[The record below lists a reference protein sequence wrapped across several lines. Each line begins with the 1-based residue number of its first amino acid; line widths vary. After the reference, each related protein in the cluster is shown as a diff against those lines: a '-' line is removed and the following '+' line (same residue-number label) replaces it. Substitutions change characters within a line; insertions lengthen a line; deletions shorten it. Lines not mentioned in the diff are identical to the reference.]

1 MPPQPPRVARGSDPV
16 RARRCLVETVCV
28 LAVFNLARALGLLGP
43 ALVADAILF
52 AAMALIAWSERLS
65 LADLGLRREALSTG
79 LVWGLGAFGVV
90 FLVLFLG
97 AVIPATN
104 GFLQDSRAAI
114 SGGRMLYDVF
124 VLILLGTVIPEEFAF
139 RGVLLGTALQIFR
152 RWGAIVLTSALFGL
166 WHIAPTLHTMS
177 DNQTVR
183 HTPAAIV
190 VLGAI
195 AATFVAGVIFG
206 WLRLRSG
213 SLVAPAIAHFATNG
227 LALTFAWFAIH

>member
-1 MPPQPPRVARGSDPV
+1 MTSQPAPVAPGPDPV

-28 LAVFNLARALGLLGP
+28 LATFNLARALGLLGP

-52 AAMALIAWSERLS
+52 AVMALIAWSERLT
-65 LADLGLRREALSTG
+65 LTDLGLRRDALSTG
-79 LVWGLGAFGVV
+79 LAWGLGSFGVV
-90 FLVLFLG
+90 FLALLLG

-104 GFLQDSRAAI
+104 GFLHDSRAAI
-114 SGGRMLYDVF
+114 SGGRLFYDMF
-124 VLILLGTVIPEEFAF
+124 VSILLGTVIPEEFAF
-139 RGVLLGTALQIFR
+139 RGVLLGTALRIFGK
-152 RWGAIVLTSALFGL
+152 WSAIVFSSALFGL

-190 VLGAI
+190 VVGAI

-213 SLVAPAIAHFATNG
+213 SLLAPAMAHFATNG

>member
-1 MPPQPPRVARGSDPV
+1 
-16 RARRCLVETVCV
+16 VCV

-52 AAMALIAWSERLS
+52 AAMALIAWSERLT
-65 LADLGLRREALSTG
+65 LTDLGLRRDALSTG

-90 FLVLFLG
+90 LLVLLLG
-97 AVIPATN
+97 AAIPATN
-104 GFLQDSRAAI
+104 GFLHDSRAAI
-114 SGGRMLYDVF
+114 SGGRMIYDLF

-139 RGVLLGTALQIFR
+139 RGVLLGTARQIFR
-152 RWGAIVLTSALFGL
+152 RWGALVLSSALFGL
-166 WHIAPTLHTMS
+166 WHIAPTLHTMA

-183 HTPAAIV
+183 HTPTAIV

-206 WLRLRSG
+206 LLRLRSG
-213 SLVAPAIAHFATNG
+213 SLLAPAIAHFATNG
-227 LALTFAWFAIH
+227 LALTFAWFATH

>member
-1 MPPQPPRVARGSDPV
+1 MTPRPARVAPGSDPA
-16 RARRCLVETVCV
+16 RARRCLVETVFV
-28 LAVFNLARALGLLGP
+28 LTAFNVARAFGLLGP

-52 AAMALIAWSERLS
+52 AAMALIAWSERLT
-65 LADLGLRREALSTG
+65 LTDLGLRRDALPTG
-79 LVWGLGAFGVV
+79 LACGLGAFAVV
-90 FLVLFLG
+90 FLVLLLG

-104 GFLQDSRAAI
+104 GFLHDSRAAI
-114 SGGRMLYDVF
+114 SGARMFYDLF
-124 VLILLGTVIPEEFAF
+124 VSILLGTVIPEEFAF
-139 RGVLLGTALQIFR
+139 RGVLLGTALQIFG
-152 RWGAIVLTSALFGL
+152 RWGAIVLSSALFGL
-166 WHIAPTLHTMS
+166 WHITPTLHTMS

-183 HTPAAIV
+183 HTPAVFV

-213 SLVAPAIAHFATNG
+213 SLLAPAIAHFATNG